1 MMEIAANSCMTDLR
15 LIPVLIPAYKPG
27 EALVR
32 LVRDLIGAGASAI
45 VVVDDG
51 SGEEYAP
58 YFDAVSAFPEVHLL
72 RHAINL
78 GKGAALKTGLNHVL
92 IHFPQCLGVVTADAD
107 GQHHPDDIL
116 RIAQRLRT
124 TKNRALI
131 IGAREFSGDV
141 PLRSR
146 IGNQITRF
154 FMLWVVGQR
163 LSDSQTGL
171 RGIPRNL
178 IPHLLLLPASGYEF
192 ELDMLLACK
201 HQACPIAEEP
211 IRTIYLDGNRSSH
224 FRPMLDSMRIYF
236 LLFRFG
242 ILAIL
247 TALLDNSVFILVFS
261 VTGRIAAS
269 QIFARAAATV
279 LNYAGARQPVFH
291 SRQRHAEVLPK
302 YLALVICS
310 GALSYAAIQFLHF
323 RLGMSVVPAKLLSES
338 VLFLANFIIQR
349 DLIFTRRHPPSEA
362 TDWDRYYTKV
372 PATAHL
378 TRKYT
383 SSVLLDAIRRYV
395 TMEDRVPISI
405 VEIGGANSCF
415 LDRILQE
422 IRPASYDVVDTNRYG
437 LSLLERRLAPELPV
451 RLRNESVFAMA
462 TAAPQPDLV
471 FSVGLIEH
479 FDVPNTRRAV
489 LAHLDSVRP
498 GGTVVL
504 TFPTPTWLYRLAR
517 GLLQAFHLWQF
528 PDERPLQP
536 DEVLAAIGEN
546 GQVLYQ
552 KTLWP
557 LILTQHL
564 IVARKR

>member
-1 MMEIAANSCMTDLR
+1 MTDFR

-32 LVRDLIGAGASAI
+32 LIGDLIAAGISSI

-51 SGEEYAP
+51 SGEEFATC
-58 YFDAVSAFPEVHLL
+58 FASVAGFPEVHLL
-72 RHAINL
+72 RHATNL

-92 IHFPQCLGVVTADAD
+92 VHVPQCLGVVTADAD

-116 RIAQRLRT
+116 RVLQRLGT
-124 TKNRALI
+124 AKNGALVM
-131 IGAREFSGDV
+131 GVRQFSDHV

-154 FMLWVVGQR
+154 FLLWVVGQR

-171 RGIPRNL
+171 RGIPRDL
-178 IPHLLLLPASGYEF
+178 IPHLLRLPASGYDF

-201 HQACPIAEEP
+201 HQACPIEEEP
-211 IRTIYLDGNRSSH
+211 IRTIYLDGNSSSH
-224 FRPMLDSMRIYF
+224 FRPVLDSMRIYF

-247 TALLDNSVFILVFS
+247 TALLDNSVFILTYSF
-261 VTGRIAAS
+261 TGRIGAS
-269 QIFARAAATV
+269 QIVARAAATA

-291 SRQRHAEVLPK
+291 SRQGHAEVLPK
-302 YLALVICS
+302 YLALVVCS
-310 GALSYAAIQFLHF
+310 GALSYAAIRFLHF
-323 RLGMSVVPAKLLSES
+323 RLGMGVVPAKLLSES
-338 VLFLANFIIQR
+338 VLFLANFIVQR
-349 DLIFTRRHPPSEA
+349 DLIFTRRRPTIEA
-362 TDWDRYYTKV
+362 TDWDRYYTSV
-372 PATAHL
+372 PATARL

-383 SSVLLDAIRRYV
+383 TSVLLDVIRRYAPADEHP
-395 TMEDRVPISI
+395 TISI

-422 IRPASYDVVDTNRYG
+422 IRPASYDIVDTNQYG
-437 LSLLERRLAPELPV
+437 LSLLGRRLAPGLPV
-451 RLRNESVFAMA
+451 RLRNESVFGMTA
-462 TAAPQPDLV
+462 AAPQPDLV

-479 FDVPNTRRAV
+479 FDAPNTRRAV
-489 LAHLDSVRP
+489 LAHFDSVRP
-498 GGTVVL
+498 GGTVMM
-504 TFPTPTWLYRLAR
+504 TFPTPTLLYRLSR
-517 GLLQAFHLWQF
+517 GLLEAFHLWQF
-528 PDERPLQP
+528 PDERPLSR
-536 DEVLAAIGEN
+536 DEVLGAVRER